1 MATSIFDLIKG
12 DIDDYSQSISGMI
25 AFCKSISKSDECDG
39 YCFFIG
45 RRMETSEDNHVTK
58 KTEVTPDLVVQVNPN
73 YGIIAEAKLF
83 PMNQDY
89 WEDAFLQIKK
99 YDDNLRGWRTPT
111 EYIIQTDLVLL
122 TQYKLKTIIS
132 DYIDEKILNE
142 EMHFDRPFSLVTYN
156 QTERRGKQ
164 YILLEK
170 GYGQLSNPEINER
183 LRSID
188 EINAE
193 EIVSELSLIKFYDV
207 EPPLPYTAYIV
218 WEYIFPQLIS
228 QEKFM
233 ESKGKKITEIII
245 DVGTVTR
252 MLKEQFT
259 RVVNRDS
266 RQPEIPKTAWIT
278 SAIDKLIEWKYGYY
292 EKTTNKRI
300 IKYKKI
306 KDPLGTF
313 IKAHVKEEEI
323 ETTQEQLDKYVELE

>member
-1 MATSIFDLIKG
+1 MTTSKFDLIKG

-25 AFCKSISKSDECDG
+25 TFCKSISKSDECNG
-39 YCFFIG
+39 HCFFIG
-45 RRMETSEDNHVTK
+45 RRMDTSEENQVIK
-58 KTEVTPDLVVQVNPN
+58 KTEVTPDLVIQVNPN
-73 YGIIAEAKLF
+73 YGIIVEAKLF

-89 WEDAFLQIKK
+89 WKDKFLQIKK
-99 YDDNLRGWRTPT
+99 YDDNLKGWKTPT
-111 EYIIQTDLVLL
+111 EYITETDLVLL
-122 TQYKLKTIIS
+122 TQYKLKTTIS
-132 DYIDEKILNE
+132 DYINDKIQKK
-142 EMHFDRPFSLVTYN
+142 EMHYDRSFSLVTYN
-156 QTERRGKQ
+156 QSERRGKQ

-170 GYGQLSNPEINER
+170 GYGQLSNPEINEK

-207 EPPLPYTAYIV
+207 EPPLPYTAYII

-228 QEKFM
+228 PEKFM
-233 ESKGKKITEIII
+233 ESKGKKITEIIV
-245 DVGTVTR
+245 DVSIVTK
-252 MLKEQFT
+252 MLKDQFT

-266 RQPEIPKTAWIT
+266 RQPEIPKTSWIA

-292 EKTTNKRI
+292 EKTTKKRI

-313 IKAHVKEEEI
+313 IKAHLKEGEV
-323 ETTQEQLDKYVELE
+323 ETTQEQLDKYVKLE